1 MQNTQN
7 TALLVMDMQMGI
19 LGNFP
24 AAAPLISNAAKAIA
38 HAREKKIPVIYV
50 TVGFRQGAP
59 EINANNK
66 GFSASKER
74 FVGVNMDEFTKV
86 HPDLTPQAGELTVM
100 KRRVSAFAGTPVT
113 FVTDWKAQA
122 EHGGFYEALAEGLY
136 KKAGLDVT
144 IIEGGPAVNVPQMLA
159 GGAAD
164 FGIGSDSFIA
174 LNLVKQNAPIKAV
187 LAVFQK
193 NPQVLLTHP
202 RPDVKRL
209 ADMKGMPIMISDA
222 ATVAWWPWLRA
233 KYGFSD
239 SQIRKY
245 TFNLAPFIVDP
256 KAIQEGYLSSEPYTI
271 ESQAHF
277 KPQIFLLADNGFP
290 SYANLVFAAQKWID
304 GDPKAVQAF
313 VTATRNG
320 WLDYLNGD
328 PRPANTLIRRE
339 NPEMT
344 EALIK
349 QAIAKLKAYGIVMS
363 GDATALGLGV
373 MTDARWKLFF
383 DTMAADG
390 LYPKTL
396 QYKNAYDLRFVHA
409 LPQNFQ

>member
-1 MQNTQN
+1 MNCHTV
-7 TALLVMDMQMGI
+7 ALVLAI
-19 LGNFP
+19 LSLSF
-24 AAAPLISNAAKAIA
+24 AAQAASPPPLT
-38 HAREKKIPVIYV
+38 KI
-50 TVGFRQGAP
+50 R
-59 EINANNK
+59 
-66 GFSASKER
+66 
-74 FVGVNMDEFTKV
+74 
-86 HPDLTPQAGELTVM
+86 
-100 KRRVSAFAGTPVT
+100 

-202 RPDVKRL
+202 RADVKRL

-304 GDPKAVQAF
+304 GDPRAVQAF

-328 PRPANTLIRRE
+328 PRPANTLIKRD

-344 EALIK
+344 DALIK
-349 QAIAKLKAYGIVMS
+349 QAIAKLKAYGIVTS
-363 GDATALGLGV
+363 GDAAALGLGV